1 MEIGNAKQIKQLN
14 KDVLRKLLK
23 GKSYRTKPELA
34 ELSGLSVV
42 TVNALIKE
50 LIEDNEVIGLKEAE
64 STGGRRAKQFKYN
77 ENFKHFL
84 VICLSNED
92 EKECIHLGVAN
103 TLGDII
109 FEEKNRFPTM
119 SAENMLGLITGILI
133 KFPLISFIGVGIPG
147 LEIEKKLRIMDFK
160 LLKNVNLR
168 EIITEKFSLP
178 VFIENDVN
186 AAVYGYC
193 KGKEV
198 FNRQCVVGVYYPAT
212 KPFVP
217 PGAGIYLKGD
227 VYSGK
232 NGIAGEIG
240 HLPLK
245 RAIQEYQ
252 FIGAK
257 ELEMNLFETVLSL
270 ESVLDPDTFLIYGN
284 DFSDDTVERLEAFV
298 LRSFPFIAL
307 PEVILRNDFSKDF
320 TEGIRKRGL
329 VHLNEHH
336 SLIRQ

>member
-42 TVNALIKE
+42 TVNSLIKE
-50 LIEDNEVIGLKEAE
+50 LIEDNEVIGLEEAE

-77 ENFKHFL
+77 DNFKHFL
-84 VICLSNED
+84 VVCLSNEG
-92 EKECIHLGVAN
+92 EKECIYLGVAN
-103 TLGDII
+103 AFGDII
-109 FEEKNRFPTM
+109 FEEKHSFPAL
-119 SAENMLGLITGILI
+119 SVENMLALMTVILTN
-133 KFPLISFIGVGIPG
+133 FPLISLIDVGIPG
-147 LEIEKKLRIMDFK
+147 LEIEKQLRIMDFK

-168 EIITEKFSLP
+168 DILTEKFPLP

-198 FNRQCVVGVYYPAT
+198 FDRQCVVGVYYPST

-217 PGAGIYLKGD
+217 PGAGIYLKGE

-245 RAIQEYQ
+245 TAIQEYQ
-252 FIGAK
+252 FINAK
-257 ELEMNLFETVLSL
+257 ELEMNLFETILSL

-284 DFSDDTVERLEAFV
+284 DFSEDTIERLETFV
-298 LRSFPFIAL
+298 LRSFPFIAF
-307 PEVILRNDFSKDF
+307 PEIILRNDFSKDF
-320 TEGIRKRGL
+320 TEGIRKKGL
-329 VHLNEHH
+329 VHLNEQHT
-336 SLIRQ
+336 

>member
-1 MEIGNAKQIKQLN
+1 MEGGNAKQIKQLN

-42 TVNALIKE
+42 TVNSLIKE
-50 LIEDNEVIGLKEAE
+50 LIEDNEVRELNEAK

-84 VICLSNED
+84 VVCLSNE
-92 EKECIHLGVAN
+92 EERECIHLGVAN
-103 TLGDII
+103 ALGDII
-109 FEEKNRFPTM
+109 FEEKHRFPTL
-119 SAENMLGLITGILI
+119 SVENMLALMTIILI
-133 KFPLISFIGVGIPG
+133 KFPIISFIAVGIPG
-147 LEIEKKLRIMDFK
+147 LEIEKQLRIMDFK
-160 LLKNVNLR
+160 LFRNVNLR
-168 EIITEKFSLP
+168 EIISERFSLP

-193 KGKEV
+193 KGKGI
-198 FNRQCVVGVYYPAT
+198 FNHQCVVGVYYPST
-212 KPFVP
+212 KPFVL
-217 PGAGIYLKGD
+217 PGAGIYLKGEI
-227 VYSGK
+227 YSGK

-245 RAIQEYQ
+245 TAIQEYQ

-257 ELEMNLFETVLSL
+257 ELERNLFETVLSL

-284 DFSDDTVERLEAFV
+284 DFSDDNIERLKTFV
-298 LRSFPFIAL
+298 LRFFPSITL

-329 VHLNEHH
+329 VYLNEHYK
-336 SLIRQ
+336 